1 MSAVHAAIAKRFC
14 TPEYA
19 TFFEVGDATGGRH
32 SRWADAVSMGIW
44 PSRGLDLSGFEVKVS
59 RSDWLREKADPT
71 KSAPVQRFMDR
82 WWVAVSD
89 EKIVQDGELPPT
101 WGLMVLQGGK
111 LVTKV
116 KAPDLTPEP
125 VTRSFLAALLRRST
139 ENTVPK
145 SALDA
150 MVAARAEEIE
160 KRVTDRRDREV
171 AQLRRERDEAFAA
184 IQAFEKASGVLIR
197 HWEGPHRIG
206 ETVAHVLR
214 HSRDITSN
222 IERLVNAEREVLAAA
237 ERALTEL
244 RALPSVSPAS
254 ESQEKT

>member
-1 MSAVHAAIAKRFC
+1 MSSVHAAIAKRFC
-14 TPEYA
+14 APEYA

-125 VTRSFLAALLRRST
+125 VTRPFLAALLRRST

-150 MVAARAEEIE
+150 MVAERSKEIE
-160 KRVTDRRDREV
+160 TRVSERRDREV
-171 AQLRRERDEAFAA
+171 KQLRSERDTLLQTVA
-184 IQAFEKASGVLIR
+184 AFEKASGVSIR
-197 HWEGPHRIG
+197 SWEGTTAIG
-206 ETVAHVLR
+206 EAVAHVLR
-214 HSRDITSN
+214 NSRHIATN
-222 IERLVNAEREVLAAA
+222 IERLITAERDVLAAA
-237 ERALTEL
+237 ERALIEL
-244 RALPSVSPAS
+244 RALPH
-254 ESQEKT
+254 KGDDK

>member
-1 MSAVHAAIAKRFC
+1 MSNVHSAIAKRFSP
-14 TPEYA
+14 PEYA

-32 SRWADAVSMGIW
+32 TRWADAVAMGIW
-44 PSRGLDLSGFEVKVS
+44 PSRGLELQGFEVKVS
-59 RSDWLREKADPT
+59 RADWLREKADPT

-82 WWVAVSD
+82 WWVAVAD
-89 EKIVQDGELPPT
+89 EKIVQDGELPTT

-145 SALDA
+145 SELDS

-171 AQLRRERDEAFAA
+171 KQLRSERDALMKTIADFAT
-184 IQAFEKASGVLIR
+184 ASGIQINN
-197 HWEGPHRIG
+197 WEGTQRIG
-206 ETVAHVLR
+206 EAVAHVLR
-214 HSRDITSN
+214 NTRNITSN
-222 IERLVNAEREVLAAA
+222 IERLVAAEREVLAAA
-237 ERALTEL
+237 ERALEEL
-244 RALPSVSPAS
+244 RSLP
-254 ESQEKT
+254 